1 MHVDIIYNNID
12 ISFLHTMQ
20 CACMSKMASCEEYK
34 NIFLQDFEAYQ
45 ILALTVPQ
53 NLTVWTEKDLAW
65 NVIFYVYSAVLAAAF
80 LGLGVVSTLL
90 LFKKD
95 CVRLQSKIFVT
106 VYTCIAILSF
116 SRALWLALDPFG
128 LVGFIATSFPGWFII
143 SRSIEALGFPSLNAS
158 YTLMIVA
165 LLKINTKPGEPW
177 HHQWKIILPVVFVIF
192 IIVIVAE
199 VIAMSVHYQGIIAIL
214 ICEFLL
220 AVAGVVVCVLFLF
233 AGNRVLR
240 KLNRS
245 ETKSMRLSD
254 GSSSTLDPNTAER
267 KQIFAN
273 KELQRHQAKTKRTK
287 QKIVTITYATVVFSI
302 LYSLLTAG
310 RAVLTA
316 HLFFGSCLGYQGQ
329 QGPSSAWLVLEITHR
344 VTEVVLA
351 LILLY
356 SITDIK
362 TICLR
367 TSAKL

>member
-1 MHVDIIYNNID
+1 MHV
-12 ISFLHTMQ
+12 
-20 CACMSKMASCEEYK
+20 KEMASCGEYK
-34 NIFLQDFEAYQ
+34 AIFLEDLEPYQ
-45 ILALTVPQ
+45 ILALTAPL
-53 NLTVWTEKDLAW
+53 NITSTVWTERDLAW
-65 NVIFYVYSAVLAAAF
+65 NVIFYVYSATLAVAF
-80 LGLGVVSTLL
+80 LILGVVSTLL

-95 CVRLQSKIFVT
+95 CVRLQSKIFFA

-143 SRSIEALGFPSLNAS
+143 SRNIEALGFPSLNAS

-177 HHQWKIILPVVFVIF
+177 HHQWKIIFPVVFVIF

-199 VIAMSVHYQGIIAIL
+199 VIALTVPQGAIAVL
-214 ICEFLL
+214 LCEFLL
-220 AVAGVVVCVLFLF
+220 AVGGIIVCVLFLF
-233 AGNRVLR
+233 AGNRLLR

-245 ETKSMRLSD
+245 ETKSRCFSN
-254 GSSSTLDPNTAER
+254 GSSSTSDPKSAEH

-273 KELQRHQAKTKRTK
+273 IELQRHQAKTKRTK
-287 QKIVTITYATVVFSI
+287 QKIVNITYATAVFSI
-302 LYSLLTAG
+302 LYSLITAG
-310 RAVLTA
+310 RAILTT

-329 QGPSSAWLVLEITHR
+329 QGPSSAWLVLEISQR

-356 SITDIK
+356 SITDLRVVMR
-362 TICLR
+362 ICLR
-367 TSAKL
+367 TSARL